1 MDSKRE
7 LVRNT
12 TINLIRFSK
21 KYERI
26 EKQPIR
32 VTDELSI
39 STRDAHT
46 IQLIGDKESTN
57 VTSVASHFG
66 ITRSGASQLVSK
78 LESSDYIEKTPSPHN
93 DKEVDI
99 KLTKLGWTAYEA
111 HKKTHGGDFDHIVE
125 SLSKYSLQ
133 QLSILS
139 VMLESLDEI
148 MDERLR
154 LR

>member
-46 IQLIGDKESTN
+46 IQLIGDKEGTN

-78 LESSDYIEKTPSPHN
+78 LESSDYIEKTPSPYN

-111 HKKTHGGDFDHIVE
+111 HKKAHGGDFDHIVE

-148 MDERLR
+148 IDDRLR